1 MGVPCLLIS
10 LAPPLYQRLWNYGK
24 LPWRMEEMRQKSREG
39 ALKLARQRNC
49 NSFHPLCF
57 AGWLTHHTEAVAVS
71 EGSLSLLLSECSPQ
85 CPGATHFSSAEKA
98 VPAVAPL
105 MHLSHQPRGVPG
117 PAAQSRECITLCFFL
132 WWKSWCCALAALSR
146 QGRGQYR
153 LVLRTVVF
161 VLAVDEHLGC
171 RFNRPNQS

>member
-10 LAPPLYQRLWNYGK
+10 LAPPLYQRLWNYRK

-71 EGSLSLLLSECSPQ
+71 EGSLSLLLSECYPQ
-85 CPGATHFSSAEKA
+85 CPGATQFSSAEKA
-98 VPAVAPL
+98 VPAVALL
-105 MHLSHQPRGVPG
+105 MHLSHQPREVPG
-117 PAAQSRECITLCFFL
+117 PAAQSRECITLCLFL
-132 WWKSWCCALAALSR
+132 FVVEILMLCSGYSEQAGQLSHLSREEVSIGWCCVLSS
-146 QGRGQYR
+146 
-153 LVLRTVVF
+153 LFWL
-161 VLAVDEHLGC
+161 
-171 RFNRPNQS
+171 